1 MAIYV
6 CTDCDEKLCEQC
18 WDVDHKNKKRSHHQ
32 KLLLYFECD
41 LCTRGH
47 NKKDKALPALWF
59 CTPCKLM
66 LCKQCWHD
74 EHKNPKRRKHNKQ
87 FLYPDGEEGPW
98 ADVTTRAQGVEV
110 CTDKFKG
117 KDIVCWMRKN
127 TDRACSVC
135 PPSQGKAAL
144 YSCEECDPRN
154 PEKLCE
160 DCWFTEHKN
169 KKRRDHRKKLLLYM
183 CDVCH
188 DIEGRP
194 AFHLCADCKLKLCD
208 ACWKLEHK
216 NPTRK
221 NHRKGELYPS
231 LMKGPSKGK
240 SKGLLDQ
247 INRFLD
253 KMKVKKRAEEPQFP
267 AVEGTDGLFPE
278 TYQPAS
284 VHGAI
289 GGAPSYREP
298 QFSAPAVAAIPH
310 EQSMFQD
317 EFHVP
322 AAAPPSHL
330 HAPVIPAVSQSHH
343 TNSAEAHLH
352 VPIIP
357 EEESEHMESE
367 QHAVEPYHST
377 YAPPA
382 PQPGIPAVPS
392 QSVNQPTPSHRP
404 TSVHLPGQ
412 HISEVQDPAMHP
424 AIPGSF
430 YGAAPG
436 RASAGAVPDVSEP
449 QQRASTF
456 GQPALGAGS
465 STPRATQQLGQQQ
478 QQQPSGAPPAYTDP
492 TSVEAQVRY
501 APIPPPISD
510 MFANEPDTHTHTHT
524 QLAKLI
530 WQTNQP
536 GGSAAAPAPGAS
548 APRDSS
554 GSPQYSGPTGS
565 PLNKAR
571 GGVDAYYRRRLLN
584 FYQRYNPQ
592 KLPSCVSTLIQYK
605 GHEEA
610 LFDALQKKYGME
622 PRDIMD
628 DPLAHGWKQV
638 ESSRGDIFYKHVDGR
653 KQWERPVAQ

>member
-289 GGAPSYREP
+289 GGALSYHAQP
-298 QFSAPAVAAIPH
+298 AASAYQQPAIPQYEEPH
-310 EQSMFQD
+310 FEATASVNRGS
-317 EFHVP
+317 ETVFHVP
-322 AAAPPSHL
+322 TPQQEVAALGMSTGQVPSQHVPSRGASALYAPHVGDHHSEASEHVEAYQSAAYHAPQNVSPAAVDRRGSLHHAPTPVRSSTPGADPYHAPSESAGPGRDASLYAAAP
-330 HAPVIPAVSQSHH
+330 Q
-343 TNSAEAHLH
+343 
-352 VPIIP
+352 
-357 EEESEHMESE
+357 
-367 QHAVEPYHST
+367 
-377 YAPPA
+377 
-382 PQPGIPAVPS
+382 
-392 QSVNQPTPSHRP
+392 
-404 TSVHLPGQ
+404 
-412 HISEVQDPAMHP
+412 VQ
-424 AIPGSF
+424 
-430 YGAAPG
+430 
-436 RASAGAVPDVSEP
+436 
-449 QQRASTF
+449 QQSTF
-456 GQPALGAGS
+456 GHPAAAAAAQPWAGS
-465 STPRATQQLGQQQ
+465 HVQEDESPTAAAAAA
-478 QQQPSGAPPAYTDP
+478 APHAGDQ
-492 TSVEAQVRY
+492 TSVEAQVRFEF
-501 APIPPPISD
+501 SV
-510 MFANEPDTHTHTHT
+510 DTHTQCTLHVIPCPHTH
-524 QLAKLI
+524 
-530 WQTNQP
+530 
-536 GGSAAAPAPGAS
+536 
-548 APRDSS
+548 
-554 GSPQYSGPTGS
+554 
-565 PLNKAR
+565 
-571 GGVDAYYRRRLLN
+571 
-584 FYQRYNPQ
+584 
-592 KLPSCVSTLIQYK
+592 
-605 GHEEA
+605 
-610 LFDALQKKYGME
+610 
-622 PRDIMD
+622 
-628 DPLAHGWKQV
+628 
-638 ESSRGDIFYKHVDGR
+638 SSRS
-653 KQWERPVAQ
+653 